1 MGQPCILFKTTLPAS
16 KMNFTLDEFRPSL
29 TSTWN
34 HHMQL
39 SELFSTSEPS
49 ISPDQ
54 SAQSENIDESVI
66 FVKSVPPIDIITIED
81 SFVIQSNSTI
91 TIDESVTYVISLDT
105 TEMMEQDSKLSLNSS
120 HTSSNLTN
128 SLENSYSS
136 LFIPSCPVH
145 SHHHEMMDLSIYPN
159 DPPCECLYEIE

>member
-39 SELFSTSEPS
+39 SEFLSTSEPSISPDTSAKSQLFSTLEPS

-54 SAQSENIDESVI
+54 SAQTENLDESVI
-66 FVKSVPPIDIITIED
+66 FVKSVPPIEIITIED
-81 SFVIQSNSTI
+81 SFVTQSNSTI
-91 TIDESVTYVISLDT
+91 TIYESVTNISLDT
-105 TEMMEQDSKLSLNSS
+105 TEMMEQDSELSLNSS

-136 LFIPSCPVH
+136 LFIPSP
-145 SHHHEMMDLSIYPN
+145 M
-159 DPPCECLYEIE
+159 